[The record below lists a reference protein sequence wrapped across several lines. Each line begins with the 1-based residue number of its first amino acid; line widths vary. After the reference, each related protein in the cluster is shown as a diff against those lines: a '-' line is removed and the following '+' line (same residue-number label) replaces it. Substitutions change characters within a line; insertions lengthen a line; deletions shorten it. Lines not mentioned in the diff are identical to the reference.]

1 MIGVDI
7 VVIERIANSLDK
19 HGDRFLRRYLSEEE
33 IRLIKRPETAAGF
46 WAAKE
51 AVAKALGTGIGSIV
65 GFHDITLQKDER
77 GAPSF
82 TLDEALTRRF
92 NIVGTS
98 LSIAHDGGF
107 AIAVAAI
114 EVSPSADEV
123 E

>member
-7 VVIERIANSLDK
+7 VVIDRIEGSMEKYGEKFLT
-19 HGDRFLRRYLSEEE
+19 RFLNSQE
-33 IRLIKRPETAAGF
+33 IALVKKAQTAAGF

-51 AVAKALGTGIGSIV
+51 AVAKALGTGIGSELS
-65 GFHDITLQKDER
+65 FHDILIQKDKR

-82 TLDEALTRRF
+82 TLSSRIIERY
-92 NIVGTS
+92 NITSTS

-114 EVSPSADEV
+114 EVSPSSNKV
-123 E
+123 

>member
-7 VVIERIANSLDK
+7 VVVSRIEASMRK
-19 HGDRFLRRYLSEEE
+19 HGDKFLRRYLSDEE
-33 IRLIKRPETAAGF
+33 IALVKKPETAAGF

-51 AVAKALGTGIGSIV
+51 AVAKALGTGIGETV
-65 GFHDITLQKDER
+65 GFHDITVHKSEK

-82 TLDEALTRRF
+82 TLSPTLVEKFA
-92 NIVGTS
+92 IVDTS

-114 EVSPSADEV
+114 EVSSK
-123 E
+123 

>member
-7 VVIERIANSLDK
+7 VVIERIERSIEK
-19 HGDRFLRRYLSEEE
+19 YGRKFLLRYLSEEE
-33 IRLIKRPETAAGF
+33 ASLVKRADTAAGF

-51 AVAKALGTGIGSIV
+51 AISKALGTGIGEEV
-65 GFHDITLQKDER
+65 GFKEIILSKNER

-82 TLDEALTRRF
+82 TLSDHLMEKYRIRS
-92 NIVGTS
+92 TS

-114 EVSPSADEV
+114 ESAAPDKL
-123 E
+123 

>member
-7 VVIERIANSLDK
+7 VVIDRIEQSIEK
-19 HGDRFLRRYLSEEE
+19 HGEKFLQRYLSDEE
-33 IRLIKRPETAAGF
+33 IALVQKVQTAAGF

-51 AVAKALGTGIGSIV
+51 AIAKALGTGIGQQV
-65 GFHDITLQKDER
+65 GFKDITIRKNAK

-82 TLDEALTRRF
+82 HLSEKLVKEFDILS
-92 NIVGTS
+92 TS

-114 EVSPSADEV
+114 EFSPAPDKV
-123 E
+123 

>member
-7 VVIERIANSLDK
+7 VVVDRIARSLEK
-19 HGDRFLRRYLSEEE
+19 HGEKFLRRYLNEEE
-33 IRLIKRPETAAGF
+33 IALIRKPETAAGF

-51 AVAKALGTGIGSIV
+51 AVAKALGTGIGESV
-65 GFHDITLQKDER
+65 GFHDIRLNKSEK

-82 TLDEALTRRF
+82 TLSSHLVEKYG
-92 NIVGTS
+92 IVDTS

-114 EVSPSADEV
+114 ETQRK
-123 E
+123 

>member
-7 VVIERIANSLDK
+7 VVVERIERSMLK
-19 HGDRFLRRYLSEEE
+19 HGKKFLQRFLSDEE
-33 IRLIKRPETAAGF
+33 IALVKRPETAAGF

-51 AVAKALGTGIGSIV
+51 AVAKALGTGIGETV
-65 GFHDITLQKDER
+65 GFHDIRLSKSEK

-82 TLDEALTRRF
+82 TLSPNLVETFKIRA
-92 NIVGTS
+92 TS

-114 EVSPSADEV
+114 EAGSG
-123 E
+123 

>member
-7 VVIERIANSLDK
+7 VVIDRIEQSIEK
-19 HGDRFLRRYLSEEE
+19 HGEKFLQRYLSDEE
-33 IRLIKRPETAAGF
+33 IALVQKVQTAAGF

-51 AVAKALGTGIGSIV
+51 AIAKALGTGIGQQV
-65 GFHDITLQKDER
+65 GFKDITIRKNAK

-82 TLDEALTRRF
+82 HLSEKLVKEFDILS
-92 NIVGTS
+92 TS

-114 EVSPSADEV
+114 EFSAAPDKV
-123 E
+123 